1 MLIAHRIFLKAAKLF
16 ELLAPFVATSLAL
29 FRVIRIKKEQVKYCL
44 MGLFSLCFL
53 VGCNGEKNY
62 SHSVYL
68 LLDTSGTYT
77 KELNKAQ
84 RIINYLLGT
93 LNPGDSL
100 AVARIDSDSFS
111 EKDIIAKAT
120 FDSRPSMANSQKR
133 QFAEKV
139 ELFTKKTI
147 KGSRYTDI
155 SGGLLQ
161 AVEYINETGAG
172 KKTIFIF
179 SDLKEDLPKGYVRD
193 FELEL
198 NGFTVSALNVTKLR
212 SDNVDPSEYIER
224 LKFWRAKVEQGG
236 GQWRVINDLD
246 RGEELLLP

>member
-1 MLIAHRIFLKAAKLF
+1 MSLSMLSVKVKKSVQYG
-16 ELLAPFVATSLAL
+16 LL
-29 FRVIRIKKEQVKYCL
+29 
-44 MGLFSLCFL
+44 ML
-53 VGCNGEKNY
+53 VVLLGGSGCNDYKGH
-62 SHSVYL
+62 SHAVYL

-84 RIINYLLGT
+84 RIIKYLLGN
-93 LNPGDSL
+93 LNPGDSF

-120 FDSRPSMANSQKR
+120 FDTRPSMANSQKR
-133 QFAEKV
+133 QFANTIED
-139 ELFTKKTI
+139 FTKKTV

-193 FELEL
+193 FKFSMD
-198 NGFTVSALNVTKLR
+198 GFTVSALNVTKLR
-212 SDNVDPSEYIER
+212 SDNVNPEEYLKR
-224 LKFWRAKVEQGG
+224 LKFWGERVEEGG
-236 GQWRVINDLD
+236 GTWRVINDLD
-246 RGEELLLP
+246 RGESLLP